1 MWISSEDARSDFILA
16 AAAVFLG
23 VQLVSLVTAIP
34 GYPRT
39 GAPFLVLSLAW
50 TVLIA
55 CGAPWALARYR
66 NQVPAAFGL
75 APEDRGG
82 VAPALIVA
90 SPLLVGYVLATLFT
104 GDLGAVALALLGRFT
119 VLTPTIADFQLTF
132 ELVVIMLAVL
142 VLAVGSAITGSFLA
156 VRARDSFR
164 SPDMDLTE
172 LVRTYGLGAVGLSFV
187 MGLLTVVRDNGS
199 FSSLLVRTAALLAVV
214 LLADRY
220 VPPRLT
226 LPRATII
233 APAVAI
239 LVLWIIAFG
248 GPFGGDLL
256 LGLAAGTA
264 AAAIMVAA
272 SALVHVR
279 HGLAATVLL
288 AASVVYPVA
297 GYPLQP
303 LPLGLLIG

>member
-1 MWISSEDARSDFILA
+1 MWISSEDAKSDFILA

-23 VQLVSLVTAIP
+23 VQLVSLITAIP

-39 GAPFLVLSLAW
+39 GAPFLVLSVLW
-50 TVLIA
+50 LVLIA

-75 APEDRGG
+75 SPEDRGG
-82 VAPALIVA
+82 IVPALVVA
-90 SPLLVGYVLATLFT
+90 SPLLIGYVLATLFT
-104 GDLGAVALALLGRFT
+104 GDLGAVLLALAGRFT
-119 VLTPTIADFQLTF
+119 ILTPTIAAFQLTF
-132 ELVVIMLAVL
+132 ELVVIMLSVL

-164 SPDMDLTE
+164 SPDTDLTE

-187 MGLLTVVRDNGS
+187 MGLLVVVRDNGS
-199 FSSLLVRTAALLAVV
+199 FTTLLVRTAALLAIV
-214 LLADRY
+214 LLADQY
-220 VPPRLT
+220 VPPRIT
-226 LPRATII
+226 LPRATVIG
-233 APAVAI
+233 PAVAV

-279 HGLAATVLL
+279 HGWAAVVLL
-288 AASVVYPVA
+288 AASAVYPI
-297 GYPLQP
+297 GGTPLQP